1 MLTKIPK
8 TSTNIIPRLL
18 RMKDAPSYLG
28 MDKNRFNTEVRP
40 FLISIPIGTQGI
52 AFDRLELD
60 AWVDHFKS
68 RVGKPATKKL
78 EKATCQR
85 KSPASSKGTTSG
97 TSTKLSKV
105 DAFAK
110 ALEQVTKKKPK
121 ASSRT

>member
-40 FLISIPIGTQGI
+40 HLISIPIGTQGI

-60 AWVDHFKS
+60 AWADDLIS
-68 RVGKPATKKL
+68 RIGKPVTNKL
-78 EKATCQR
+78 EKVSCQR
-85 KSPASSKGTTSG
+85 KSQASSKGASFG
-97 TSTKLSKV
+97 TSTKQSKV

-110 ALEQVTKKKPK
+110 ALAQATSKKPK
-121 ASSRT
+121 GT

>member
-28 MDKNRFNTEVRP
+28 MDKNRFNKEVRP
-40 FLISIPIGTQGI
+40 YLTEIPIGIQGI
-52 AFDRLELD
+52 AFDHYELD
-60 AWVDHFKS
+60 AWADDYIS
-68 RVGKPATKKL
+68 RVGKPPIKKL
-78 EKATCQR
+78 EKVTCQR
-85 KSPASSKGTTSG
+85 KSPASSKGMTSG

-110 ALEQVTKKKPK
+110 ALEQVIKKKPK
-121 ASSRT
+121 VSSHT